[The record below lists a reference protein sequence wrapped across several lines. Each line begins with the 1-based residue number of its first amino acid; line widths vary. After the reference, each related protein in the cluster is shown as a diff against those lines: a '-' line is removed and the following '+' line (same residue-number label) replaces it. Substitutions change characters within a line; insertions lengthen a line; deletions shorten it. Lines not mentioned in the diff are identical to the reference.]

1 LLRLGRAQ
9 HLTRIVKGGL
19 PRRIAAQEEVLAL
32 RPELKR

>member
-1 LLRLGRAQ
+1 MRLARE

-19 PRRIAAQEEVLAL
+19 PRRIAPKEEVLAL